1 MESAFGVDHGDE
13 VSKGLPG
20 ALKGGLPRQ
29 AETAY
34 GQFRQ
39 VAHREGK
46 TAAKQ
51 FARARGAKTR
61 NAETQGFSLAHST
74 KMSGQSLGNSAKGL
88 SGYRAQPRGRADRF
102 GGPKPQNRILP

>member
-39 VAHREGK
+39 VAHREGRA
-46 TAAKQ
+46 AAKN
-51 FARARGAKTR
+51 FAQSKGAATRNVEQNTKKLGQNAVSSGQGYGANARG
-61 NAETQGFSLAHST
+61 LASYT
-74 KMSGQSLGNSAKGL
+74 K
-88 SGYRAQPRGRADRF
+88 QPRGRADRF
-102 GGPKPQNRILP
+102 GGPRAQNRVLP